1 MKKLVLLILTVALA
15 LGSFVSCDV
24 ANVGHTDGNGTG
36 GGNGTGDGAQELV
49 SATPADEEGATH
61 TVTSTSEDG
70 IEIEV
75 TVHGYKSESQKKDFY
90 VKSNEY
96 FLVDVKITNRSDAS
110 VYKRTS
116 CMESDPAHNHEID
129 VDLSYGEYKLNTSH
143 FGFECTAKVDVL
155 EIKAGE
161 SRSWQLKLA
170 AGERSTDK
178 FDLPA
183 DGEGGILLYG
193 REVYQSGSGDGLHFE
208 VGGKDED
215 KKGEDQKGESQEDK
229 GGKSD
234 ETLATKYYETH
245 YYAPGGSLGTGN
257 ISFSTGGGFV
267 INGSLGE
274 NITIIAIASSCVYDG
289 TLSFSYATDA
299 DSESTLCV
307 SAPLSVEVK
316 YIPTETNQNGD
327 KK

>member
-1 MKKLVLLILTVALA
+1 MKKLLLLILTVALA
-15 LGSFVSCDV
+15 LGSFVSCDM
-24 ANVGHTDGNGTG
+24 ANAGLTGGNSTGGVTG
-36 GGNGTGDGAQELV
+36 GGNGSIFNGAQDLGPV
-49 SATPADEEGATH
+49 TPADEESATY
-61 TVTSTSEDG
+61 TVTSASEDG
-70 IEIEV
+70 IEIEI
-75 TVHGYKSESQKKDFY
+75 TAHGYKSESQKKDFY

-110 VYKRTS
+110 VYKHTS
-116 CMESDPAHNHEID
+116 CTESDPAHNHEIG
-129 VDLSYGEYKLNTSH
+129 VDLSYGKYKLNTSH

-193 REVYQSGSGDGLHFE
+193 RELYQTDINDNFHFE
-208 VGGKDED
+208 FNTDEKQQDQKDESKD
-215 KKGEDQKGESQEDK
+215 
-229 GGKSD
+229 GKSK

-245 YYAPGGSLGTGN
+245 YYAPGGSVGTGN
-257 ISFSTGGGFV
+257 ISYSTGGGFV

-274 NITIIAIASSCVYDG
+274 NITIVTLTSSRTFEGSV
-289 TLSFSYATDA
+289 SFSYAKDA
-299 DSESTLCV
+299 DSENTLSV

-316 YIPTETNQNGD
+316 YIPAETNQNGD